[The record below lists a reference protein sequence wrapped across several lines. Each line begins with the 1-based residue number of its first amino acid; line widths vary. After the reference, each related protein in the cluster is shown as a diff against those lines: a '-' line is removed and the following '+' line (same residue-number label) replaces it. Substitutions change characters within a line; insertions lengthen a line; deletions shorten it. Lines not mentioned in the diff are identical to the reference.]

1 MTDTAYRETELL
13 HQLASGDSSAFTI
26 VYKQYYQRIFYY
38 ARNFLPDKQDAE
50 DITADTFVKLWNRRA
65 YFQSMPAINSF
76 LHITAR
82 NSCLDFLRHS
92 KVKAEKQEELIR
104 QFELLDSSHLQQTR
118 DELLKLIQKEVSKM
132 SARMKQIYHLSY
144 DEGLTPAE
152 IAQELNISVQ
162 TVSNQKTTVIKNLK
176 KVLGHRISLP
186 LMLFLLDSS
195 RHFIK

>member
-1 MTDTAYRETELL
+1 MTDTAYREMEIL
-13 HQLASGDSSAFTI
+13 HQLASGDSNAFAI

-38 ARNFLPDKQDAE
+38 AKTFLPDKQDAE
-50 DITADTFVKLWNRRA
+50 DITADTFVKLWNRRS

-82 NSCLDFLRHS
+82 NSCLDFLRHN
-92 KVKAEKQEELIR
+92 KVRAEKQEELIR
-104 QFELLDSSHLQQTR
+104 QIELLDRSHLQQTR
-118 DELLKLIQKEVSKM
+118 DELLKLVHKEVSRM

-144 DEGLTPAE
+144 DEGLSPAE
-152 IAQELNISVQ
+152 IARQLNISVQ

-186 LMLFLLDSS
+186 LMLLLLESGK
-195 RHFIK
+195 HIIK

>member
-1 MTDTAYRETELL
+1 MTDIAYRETELL
-13 HQLASGDSSAFTI
+13 NQLALGDSSAFTI

-38 ARNFLPDKQDAE
+38 ANNFLPDKQDAE

-65 YFQSMPAINSF
+65 YFQSLPAINSF

-82 NSCLDFLRHS
+82 NSCLDFLRHN

-104 QFELLDSSHLQQTR
+104 QIELLDRSHLQQTR
-118 DELLKLIQKEVSKM
+118 DELLKLVQKEVSKM

-144 DEGLTPAE
+144 DEGLSPAE
-152 IAQELNISVQ
+152 IAEQLNISVQ

-176 KVLGHRISLP
+176 KVLGHRVSMPIL
-186 LMLFLLDSS
+186 LALLDASKE
-195 RHFIK
+195 ILK

>member
-1 MTDTAYRETELL
+1 MTETAYRESEIL
-13 HQLASGDSSAFTI
+13 HQLALGDSNAFTI
-26 VYKQYYQRIFYY
+26 VYRQYYQRIFYY
-38 ARNFLPDKQDAE
+38 ARTFLPDKEDAE

-82 NSCLDFLRHS
+82 NSCLDFLRHN

-104 QFELLDSSHLQQTR
+104 QIELLDRSHLQQTR
-118 DELLKLIQKEVSKM
+118 DELLKLVQKEVSKM

-144 DEGLTPAE
+144 NEGLSPAE
-152 IAQELNISVQ
+152 IAEQLNISVQ

-176 KVLGHRISLP
+176 KVLGHRISIP
-186 LMLFLLDSS
+186 LMFLLLESAG
-195 RHFIK
+195 HVIK

>member
-1 MTDTAYRETELL
+1 MTDIAYRETELL
-13 HQLASGDSSAFTI
+13 NQLALGDSSAFTI

-38 ARNFLPDKQDAE
+38 ANNFLPDKQDAE

-65 YFQSMPAINSF
+65 YFQSLPAINSF

-82 NSCLDFLRHS
+82 NSCLDFLRHN

-104 QFELLDSSHLQQTR
+104 QIELLDRSHLQQTR
-118 DELLKLIQKEVSKM
+118 DELLKLVQKEVSKM

-144 DEGLTPAE
+144 DEGLSPAE
-152 IAQELNISVQ
+152 IAEQLNISVQ

-176 KVLGHRISLP
+176 KVLGHRISMPIL
-186 LMLFLLDSS
+186 LALLDASKE
-195 RHFIK
+195 ILK